1 MARAITIA
9 SANRS
14 CVSMRIGDPSNLP
27 ARLGGH
33 RPFATYMVLPFHENV
48 QTYVRIEFAMS
59 LIVENTIIATH
70 PVQLLISTNNHMKS
84 PLARIMQ
91 RTAEEAR
98 ALLRLRNLRALA
110 RDLPNNPSLKLSI

>member
-1 MARAITIA
+1 
-9 SANRS
+9 
-14 CVSMRIGDPSNLP
+14 
-27 ARLGGH
+27 
-33 RPFATYMVLPFHENV
+33 
-48 QTYVRIEFAMS
+48 MS
-59 LIVENTIIATH
+59 LIVESTIIATH

-110 RDLPNNPSLKLSI
+110 RDLPNNPSLKLLI